1 MELYIWEI
9 YKVFGLQVHNNYG
22 KFYKIE
28 SSISRMMSLRKKRK
42 NRKAAIEMSFPFIFS
57 AILVAVV
64 LFVGFFV
71 IKMFLDYGE
80 KAKIQTAVADIK
92 SKVDEVS
99 SSYGQSDLMSFKL
112 SSKIEAICFVD
123 MSGVNGPCKNPSGFS
138 NFCRDYSSFAGTRNN
153 MFIYPAK
160 AAWDFK
166 LGEAYE
172 IYCGTESQKK
182 QCLDLSTSK
191 CFMPDLDGKIS
202 FRVTKP
208 NEESQVKIMAP

>member
-1 MELYIWEI
+1 
-9 YKVFGLQVHNNYG
+9 
-22 KFYKIE
+22 
-28 SSISRMMSLRKKRK
+28 MSLRKKSK

-71 IKMFLDYGE
+71 IKMFLNYGE
-80 KAKIQTAVADIK
+80 KAKIQTAIADIK

-112 SSKIEAICFVD
+112 SSNIKAICFVD
-123 MSGVNGPCKNPSGFS
+123 MTGVCKNPQGFS
-138 NFCRDYSSFAGTRNN
+138 NFCRDYSSFTGTRNN

-160 AAWDFK
+160 AAWDYK
-166 LGEAYE
+166 VSEAYE

-191 CFMPDLDGKIS
+191 CFVPDLDGKIS

-208 NEESQVKIMAP
+208 NEESKVNITAL